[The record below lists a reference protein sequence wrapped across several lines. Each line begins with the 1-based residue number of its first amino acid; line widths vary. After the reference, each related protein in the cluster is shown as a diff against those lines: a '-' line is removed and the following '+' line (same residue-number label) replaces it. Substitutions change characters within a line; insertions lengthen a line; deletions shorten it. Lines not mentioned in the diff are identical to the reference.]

1 MVGVGQY
8 PYKLRFFPLHEPCII
23 KLVFANKTVTGSE
36 STISNPPSLH
46 KLKNLQK
53 FKTDRPSGSR
63 EISGRGDTILHIC
76 TASMQTKSTKTLA
89 HWTKLLLFMF
99 H

>member
-36 STISNPPSLH
+36 STLSNPPSLH

-63 EISGRGDTILHIC
+63 EISGRGTRFYTFARHQC
-76 TASMQTKSTKTLA
+76 TQKVLKR
-89 HWTKLLLFMF
+89 
-99 H
+99 